1 MTFEQ
6 FLTHFNALVEQFGKS
21 QYSPARVKL
30 IYQEVATLP
39 EYAWAKIC
47 QTLLGESRMAPM
59 LPEIREHVSR
69 ERERIHAREKLEH
82 KRESEDTWRALTSEE
97 AQFIFG
103 NIKARIRGEMP
114 NQDFAAF
121 SKLLAK
127 FRSGGEA

>member
-1 MTFEQ
+1 MTFADFQE
-6 FLTHFNALVEQFGKS
+6 HMARLVAQFGS
-21 QYSPARVKL
+21 QAYSTERLKLFYRELQGTDVRVW
-30 IYQEVATLP
+30 ERVVD
-39 EYAWAKIC
+39 
-47 QTLLGESRMAPM
+47 TLLGEARYAPM

-82 KRESEDTWRALTSEE
+82 KRDSEDTWRALTSEE
-97 AQFIFG
+97 AQFLFG
-103 NIKARIRGEMP
+103 NMKARIRGEMP